1 MRRMS
6 QFTIPIKLYQSVEL
20 GHRLR
25 LDRVHDIDVWP
36 HFDEVEFSFLFGG
49 PIQSLET
56 ESANLRFAR
65 PVS

>member
-1 MRRMS
+1 MCVIFS
-6 QFTIPIKLYQSVEL
+6 IAKKFYGLL
-20 GHRLR
+20 L
-25 LDRVHDIDVWP
+25 
-36 HFDEVEFSFLFGG
+36 HFDEVESSFLFGG